1 MIYMSKTKC
10 ALFDLDGTLVNTIDD
25 LGGACEILIKKYN
38 FDAHWTKEDY
48 LNFVGNGAKK
58 LVERAFNET
67 LDEKTLNERYEEFKP
82 LYDKIKLDHAHA
94 YDGIKEQLDI
104 LKGMGIKL
112 CVVTNKPNVAAVGMV
127 EHIFGKNYFDCI
139 IGCIDGIPTKP
150 DPTSTFNAL
159 KKVGCK
165 PSEAIFFGDS
175 EVDMRTA
182 KNAGI
187 EAVGCSWGFRS
198 FEILFAEHPSVIID
212 EPKYI
217 SKLF

>member
-1 MIYMSKTKC
+1 MSKIKC
-10 ALFDLDGTLVNTIDD
+10 AVFDLDGTLVNTIDD
-25 LGGACEILIKKYN
+25 LAGACEILIKKYG
-38 FDAHWTKEDY
+38 FDAHWTMEDY
-48 LNFVGNGAKK
+48 TRFVGNGAKK
-58 LVERAFNET
+58 LVERAFGET
-67 LDEKTLNERYEEFKP
+67 LDEDTLNARYEEFKP
-82 LYDKIKLDHAHA
+82 LYDSIKLEHAHA
-94 YDGIKEQLDI
+94 YDGIKEQLYI
-104 LKGMGIKL
+104 LKNMGVKL
-112 CVVTNKPNVAAVGMV
+112 CVVTNKPNVAARGMV
-127 EHIFGKNYFDCI
+127 EHIFGNDCFDCI

-159 KKVGCK
+159 KQAGCK
-165 PSEAIFFGDS
+165 PEEAIFFGDS

-198 FEILFAEHPSVIID
+198 FETLFAEHPSVIID

>member
-1 MIYMSKTKC
+1 
-10 ALFDLDGTLVNTIDD
+10 
-25 LGGACEILIKKYN
+25 
-38 FDAHWTKEDY
+38 
-48 LNFVGNGAKK
+48 
-58 LVERAFNET
+58 
-67 LDEKTLNERYEEFKP
+67 
-82 LYDKIKLDHAHA
+82 
-94 YDGIKEQLDI
+94 
-104 LKGMGIKL
+104 MGIKL

-182 KNAGI
+182 KMQVLRLW
-187 EAVGCSWGFRS
+187 AVRGALGVLRFFCR
-198 FEILFAEHPSVIID
+198 ASVCHNR
-212 EPKYI
+212 
-217 SKLF
+217 